1 MSLIKIH
8 FCVITVLQLSLL
20 LLKATVVM
28 YCDYNDRP
36 CLSMFSIKCFKT
48 NKIQPFFDF
57 LLGLHRWPGQ
67 QFAIPETFN
76 FSNKSAHTVQQA

>member
-48 NKIQPFFDF
+48 NKGRHQQKKKRF
-57 LLGLHRWPGQ
+57 LSGI
-67 QFAIPETFN
+67 AE
-76 FSNKSAHTVQQA
+76 